1 MIRKS
6 RRRRVQDGVVCPE
19 VGYGAVGVVALG
31 VTVNVRRHRRVYLR
45 VALIVTIRTQGDHHL
60 VMAVINEQFTT
71 SV

>member
-6 RRRRVQDGVVCPE
+6 RRRRVQNGDGVVCPE

-31 VTVNVRRHRRVYLR
+31 VTVDVRRRRIYLR

-60 VMAVINEQFTT
+60 VMAGINEQRT

>member
-6 RRRRVQDGVVCPE
+6 RRRRVQNGDGVVCPE
-19 VGYGAVGVVALG
+19 VGYGAVGVALG

-60 VMAVINEQFTT
+60 VMAVINEQRT